1 MRKFRCWFLGLWEN
15 FREFKKSHGLKIP
28 GCSAGVGGTSMHC
41 EGSTTLPASHG
52 LPCPPLQQR
61 EFPSSEVCLLF
72 TWEKLSLT
80 GRNGSVLP
88 VCAAHWVFHMRSF
101 FQRLPKNQC
110 SCSLQRF
117 ASFIRFRSKVL
128 WVEFWSTCEGDC
140 CCMCWTDIFYI
151 IALE

>member
-1 MRKFRCWFLGLWEN
+1 
-15 FREFKKSHGLKIP
+15 LKIP

-80 GRNGSVLP
+80 GRKGSVLP

-101 FQRLPKNQC
+101 FPGPSQEISVHVLCKG
-110 SCSLQRF
+110 LLLLYGLGLKF
-117 ASFIRFRSKVL
+117 YGLSFDLLLKVTAAAC
-128 WVEFWSTCEGDC
+128 VEQIYLTS
-140 CCMCWTDIFYI
+140 
-151 IALE
+151 